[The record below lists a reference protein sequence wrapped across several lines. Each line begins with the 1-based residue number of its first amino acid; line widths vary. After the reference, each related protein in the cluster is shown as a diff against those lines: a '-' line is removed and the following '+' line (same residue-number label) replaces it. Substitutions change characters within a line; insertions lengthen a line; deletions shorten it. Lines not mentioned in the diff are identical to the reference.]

1 MNEVT
6 EFKNYEF
13 GTLRQIDI
21 DDVPWFVGKDVAEI
35 LGYANTNEA
44 IADHVDDEDKLNS
57 KTLSSCNLKLGQR
70 GGWLINESG
79 LYSLILSSKLE
90 SARRFKR
97 WITSEVLPQIRRTG
111 RYSVPTKAEMPVKD
125 YNYWINLPADSDDY
139 RRLLEQERARI
150 GATEARKRAR
160 AQAKWEYKEFHAGSP
175 LLIGDSVQ
183 GYTLTDEAVYMA
195 DEYLKT
201 TEQTRIVLLYHALVM
216 VDRSPNDFEV
226 QALEEYLYSRKC
238 LPQPSTFAR
247 SMRNR
252 MRLWKVKEF
261 EEEED

>member
-21 DDVPWFVGKDVAEI
+21 DDVPWFVGKDVATA
-35 LGYANTNEA
+35 LGYTNPSKA
-44 IADHVDDEDKLNS
+44 IRDHVYDEDKLTEQIVRS
-57 KTLSSCNLKLGQR
+57 GQAR
-70 GGWLINESG
+70 NVILINESG

-97 WITSEVLPQIRRTG
+97 WITREVLPQIRRTG

>member
-21 DDVPWFVGKDVAEI
+21 DDVPWFVGKDVATA
-35 LGYANTNEA
+35 LGYINTNKA
-44 IADHVDDEDKLNS
+44 IRDHVDSEDKLDGVTIRDPIGREQ
-57 KTLSSCNLKLGQR
+57 KPI
-70 GGWLINESG
+70 LINESG

-175 LLIGDSVQ
+175 LLIGDSMQ